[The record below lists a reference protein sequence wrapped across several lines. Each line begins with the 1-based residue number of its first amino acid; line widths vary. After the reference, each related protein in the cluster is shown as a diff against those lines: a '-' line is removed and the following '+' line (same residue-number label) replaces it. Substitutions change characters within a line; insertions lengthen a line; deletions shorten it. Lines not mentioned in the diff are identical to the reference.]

1 MDYTNMIKCAL
12 DGGAS
17 LDDIA
22 KEFTDALNVFNKQNQ
37 VRKARQQALDEIE
50 CDFLNAVDDE
60 HLDAEHIGQ
69 LAVLIYAPSHPEW
82 DADTINKY
90 ADTITETARIS
101 ARIVGMNNINDAL
114 AATEEE
120 LDKII
125 EKAIQ
130 EMQNE
135 SVSVS
140 IKSNNDED
148 VVAKFL
154 RGLR

>member
-50 CDFLNAVDDE
+50 S
-60 HLDAEHIGQ
+60 EHIGQ

-90 ADTITETARIS
+90 AEAITETARIS
-101 ARIVGMNNINDAL
+101 ARIVGMNNINDVL

-130 EMQNE
+130 EMRNE

>member
-60 HLDAEHIGQ
+60 HIGQ

-90 ADTITETARIS
+90 AEAITETARIS

-130 EMQNE
+130 EMRNE

-140 IKSNNDED
+140 IKSNN

>member
-90 ADTITETARIS
+90 AEAITETARIS

-130 EMQNE
+130 EIP
-135 SVSVS
+135 VSVF

>member
-90 ADTITETARIS
+90 AEAITETARIS
-101 ARIVGMNNINDAL
+101 ARIVGMNNINDVL

-120 LDKII
+120 LEKI
-125 EKAIQ
+125 IQ
-130 EMQNE
+130 EMRNE
-135 SVSVS
+135 SGSVS

>member
-22 KEFTDALNVFNKQNQ
+22 KEFTDALTVFNKQNQ

-50 CDFLNAVDDE
+50 CDFLNA
-60 HLDAEHIGQ
+60 EHIGQ

-82 DADTINKY
+82 DAE
-90 ADTITETARIS
+90 AITETARI
-101 ARIVGMNNINDAL
+101 VGMNDAL

-130 EMQNE
+130 EMRNE

>member
-1 MDYTNMIKCAL
+1 MIKCAL

-60 HLDAEHIGQ
+60 

-82 DADTINKY
+82 D
-90 ADTITETARIS
+90 TETARIS

-130 EMQNE
+130 EMRNE

>member
-60 HLDAEHIGQ
+60 HIGQ
-69 LAVLIYAPSHPEW
+69 LAVLI
-82 DADTINKY
+82 
-90 ADTITETARIS
+90 
-101 ARIVGMNNINDAL
+101 
-114 AATEEE
+114 
-120 LDKII
+120 
-125 EKAIQ
+125 
-130 EMQNE
+130 
-135 SVSVS
+135 SVSYTHLTLPTKLEV
-140 IKSNNDED
+140 
-148 VVAKFL
+148 
-154 RGLR
+154 

>member
-17 LDDIA
+17 LDDI
-22 KEFTDALNVFNKQNQ
+22 TDALNVFNKQNQ

-50 CDFLNAVDDE
+50 CDFLNA
-60 HLDAEHIGQ
+60 EHIGQ

-90 ADTITETARIS
+90 AEAITETARIS

-125 EKAIQ
+125 Q
-130 EMQNE
+130 EMRNE

>member
-17 LDDIA
+17 LDDI
-22 KEFTDALNVFNKQNQ
+22 TDALNVFNKQNQ

-60 HLDAEHIGQ
+60 HIGQ

-90 ADTITETARIS
+90 AEAITET
-101 ARIVGMNNINDAL
+101 ARIVGMNNINNAL

-130 EMQNE
+130 EMRNE

>member
-60 HLDAEHIGQ
+60 HL
-69 LAVLIYAPSHPEW
+69 AVLIYAPSHPEW
-82 DADTINKY
+82 DAE
-90 ADTITETARIS
+90 AITETARIS
-101 ARIVGMNNINDAL
+101 ARIVGMNDAL

-130 EMQNE
+130 EMRNE

>member
-17 LDDIA
+17 LDDII
-22 KEFTDALNVFNKQNQ
+22 DALNVFNKQNQ

-90 ADTITETARIS
+90 AEAITETARIS
-101 ARIVGMNNINDAL
+101 ARIVGMNNINDVL

-120 LDKII
+120 L

-130 EMQNE
+130 EMRNE

>member
-60 HLDAEHIGQ
+60 HIGQ

-82 DADTINKY
+82 D
-90 ADTITETARIS
+90 TETARIS
-101 ARIVGMNNINDAL
+101 ARIVGMNNINDVL

-130 EMQNE
+130 EMRNE

>member
-50 CDFLNAVDDE
+50 CDFLNAE
-60 HLDAEHIGQ
+60 H
-69 LAVLIYAPSHPEW
+69 AVLIYAPSHPEW
-82 DADTINKY
+82 D
-90 ADTITETARIS
+90 TET
-101 ARIVGMNNINDAL
+101 VGMNNINDAL

-130 EMQNE
+130 EMRNE

>member
-82 DADTINKY
+82 DVDTINKY
-90 ADTITETARIS
+90 VEAITETARIS

-130 EMQNE
+130 EIP
-135 SVSVS
+135 VSVS

>member
-90 ADTITETARIS
+90 AEAITETARIS

-130 EMQNE
+130 EMRN
-135 SVSVS
+135 VS

>member
-50 CDFLNAVDDE
+50 CDFLNAVD
-60 HLDAEHIGQ
+60 AEHIGQ

-82 DADTINKY
+82 DAE
-90 ADTITETARIS
+90 AITET

-130 EMQNE
+130 EMRNE

>member
-17 LDDIA
+17 LDDI
-22 KEFTDALNVFNKQNQ
+22 TDALNVFNKQNQ

-60 HLDAEHIGQ
+60 HIGQ

-90 ADTITETARIS
+90 AEAITETARIS

-130 EMQNE
+130 EMRNE

>member
-12 DGGAS
+12 DGGA
-17 LDDIA
+17 I
-22 KEFTDALNVFNKQNQ
+22 TDALNVFNKQNQ

-60 HLDAEHIGQ
+60 HIGQ

-90 ADTITETARIS
+90 AEAITETARIS

-130 EMQNE
+130 EMRNE

>member
-1 MDYTNMIKCAL
+1 MC
-12 DGGAS
+12 GAS
-17 LDDIA
+17 LDDI
-22 KEFTDALNVFNKQNQ
+22 TDALNVFNKQNQ

-50 CDFLNAVDDE
+50 CDFLNAE
-60 HLDAEHIGQ
+60 H

-82 DADTINKY
+82 DNKY
-90 ADTITETARIS
+90 TET
-101 ARIVGMNNINDAL
+101 VGMNDAL

-120 LDKII
+120 L

-130 EMQNE
+130 EMRNE

>member
-17 LDDIA
+17 LDDI
-22 KEFTDALNVFNKQNQ
+22 TDALNVFNKQNQ

-60 HLDAEHIGQ
+60 HIGQ

-82 DADTINKY
+82 DAE
-90 ADTITETARIS
+90 AITET
-101 ARIVGMNNINDAL
+101 VGMNNINDAL

-130 EMQNE
+130 EMRNE

>member
-1 MDYTNMIKCAL
+1 MCSWWRCVSRRY
-12 DGGAS
+12 S
-17 LDDIA
+17 
-22 KEFTDALNVFNKQNQ
+22 DALNVFNKQNQ

-60 HLDAEHIGQ
+60 HLDAE
-69 LAVLIYAPSHPEW
+69 A
-82 DADTINKY
+82 
-90 ADTITETARIS
+90 ITETARIS

-130 EMQNE
+130 EMRNE

>member
-17 LDDIA
+17 LEDIA
-22 KEFTDALNVFNKQNQ
+22 KEFTDALNVFNKQSQ
-37 VRKARQQALDEIE
+37 VRKVRQQALNEIE

-60 HLDAEHIGQ
+60 HLDAKHIGQ

-90 ADTITETARIS
+90 AEAITETARIS

-120 LDKII
+120 L
-125 EKAIQ
+125 EKAVK
-130 EMQNE
+130 EMRNE
-135 SVSVS
+135 PVSVS

>member
-1 MDYTNMIKCAL
+1 MQSISD
-12 DGGAS
+12 S
-17 LDDIA
+17 L
-22 KEFTDALNVFNKQNQ
+22 Q
-37 VRKARQQALDEIE
+37 
-50 CDFLNAVDDE
+50 FLF
-60 HLDAEHIGQ
+60 
-69 LAVLIYAPSHPEW
+69 EW

-90 ADTITETARIS
+90 AEAITET

-130 EMQNE
+130 EMRNE

>member
-50 CDFLNAVDDE
+50 CDFLNAD
-60 HLDAEHIGQ
+60 LDAEHIGQ

-90 ADTITETARIS
+90 AEAITETARIS

-130 EMQNE
+130 EMRNE

>member
-37 VRKARQQALDEIE
+37 VRKARQQALDEI
-50 CDFLNAVDDE
+50 
-60 HLDAEHIGQ
+60 
-69 LAVLIYAPSHPEW
+69 
-82 DADTINKY
+82 
-90 ADTITETARIS
+90 
-101 ARIVGMNNINDAL
+101 DAL

-130 EMQNE
+130 EMRNE

>member
-50 CDFLNAVDDE
+50 CDFLNA
-60 HLDAEHIGQ
+60 EHIGQ

-82 DADTINKY
+82 D
-90 ADTITETARIS
+90 TETARIS
-101 ARIVGMNNINDAL
+101 ARIVGMNNINDVL

-130 EMQNE
+130 EMRNE

>member
-1 MDYTNMIKCAL
+1 MIKCAL
-12 DGGAS
+12 DGG
-17 LDDIA
+17 
-22 KEFTDALNVFNKQNQ
+22 
-37 VRKARQQALDEIE
+37 
-50 CDFLNAVDDE
+50 
-60 HLDAEHIGQ
+60 
-69 LAVLIYAPSHPEW
+69 
-82 DADTINKY
+82 
-90 ADTITETARIS
+90 TET
-101 ARIVGMNNINDAL
+101 VGMNNINDAL

-130 EMQNE
+130 EMRNE

-154 RGLR
+154 RGVR

>member
-69 LAVLIYAPSHPEW
+69 LAVLIYAPPHPEW
-82 DADTINKY
+82 DAE
-90 ADTITETARIS
+90 AITETARIS

-130 EMQNE
+130 EMRNE

>member
-120 LDKII
+120 L

-130 EMQNE
+130 EMRNE

>member
-1 MDYTNMIKCAL
+1 MDYTNMIKCAF

-50 CDFLNAVDDE
+50 CDFLNTVDDE

-69 LAVLIYAPSHPEW
+69 LAALIYAPSHPEW

-90 ADTITETARIS
+90 AEAITETARIS

-120 LDKII
+120 LDKVI

-130 EMQNE
+130 EIP
-135 SVSVS
+135 VSVS

>member
-17 LDDIA
+17 LDDI
-22 KEFTDALNVFNKQNQ
+22 TDALNVFNKQNQ

-50 CDFLNAVDDE
+50 CDFLNA
-60 HLDAEHIGQ
+60 EHIGQ

-82 DADTINKY
+82 DAE
-90 ADTITETARIS
+90 AITETARIS

-130 EMQNE
+130 EMRNE

>member
-82 DADTINKY
+82 DAE
-90 ADTITETARIS
+90 AITET
-101 ARIVGMNNINDAL
+101 VGMNNINDAL

-130 EMQNE
+130 EMRNE

>member
-90 ADTITETARIS
+90 AEAITETARIS

-120 LDKII
+120 L

-130 EMQNE
+130 EIP
-135 SVSVS
+135 VSVS

>member
-90 ADTITETARIS
+90 AEAITETARIS

-120 LDKII
+120 LDK
-125 EKAIQ
+125 AIQ
-130 EMQNE
+130 EMRNE

>member
-60 HLDAEHIGQ
+60 HIGQ
-69 LAVLIYAPSHPEW
+69 LAVLIYAPSHPE
-82 DADTINKY
+82 A
-90 ADTITETARIS
+90 ITETARIS

-130 EMQNE
+130 EMRNE

>member
-50 CDFLNAVDDE
+50 CDFLNAVD
-60 HLDAEHIGQ
+60 LDAEHIGQ

-90 ADTITETARIS
+90 AEAITETARIS
-101 ARIVGMNNINDAL
+101 ARIVGMNDAL

-130 EMQNE
+130 EMRNE

>member
-1 MDYTNMIKCAL
+1 MAV
-12 DGGAS
+12 
-17 LDDIA
+17 
-22 KEFTDALNVFNKQNQ
+22 LNVFNKQNQ

-50 CDFLNAVDDE
+50 CDFLNA
-60 HLDAEHIGQ
+60 EHIGQ

-82 DADTINKY
+82 DAE
-90 ADTITETARIS
+90 AITET
-101 ARIVGMNNINDAL
+101 VGMNNINDAL

-130 EMQNE
+130 EMRNE

>member
-60 HLDAEHIGQ
+60 HIGQ

-90 ADTITETARIS
+90 AEAITETARIS

-114 AATEEE
+114 TATEEE

-130 EMQNE
+130 EMRNE